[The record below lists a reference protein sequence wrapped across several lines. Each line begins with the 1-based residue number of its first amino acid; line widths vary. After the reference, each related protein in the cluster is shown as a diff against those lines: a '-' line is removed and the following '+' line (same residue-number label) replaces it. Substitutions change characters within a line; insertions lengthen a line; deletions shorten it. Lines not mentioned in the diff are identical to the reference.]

1 MGKKVC
7 IMKQKSIIYLLF
19 VMALL
24 LAGLVARAAFS
35 VSISPTS
42 GPPGTVVTVTTSPDY
57 GGLTTCYANG
67 SPIGGSGATYTVPN
81 GVSSVTF
88 YCEAG
93 TGEFYERTN
102 DAVFTVIQPDG
113 DGDGVP
119 DGQDQCPNEFAQTAN
134 GCPDQPNQPNNNP
147 NQPGN
152 PPPNQS
158 NQPGDGDGDG
168 TPDGQDE
175 CPNQPGH
182 ADNKGCPLPD
192 QPSDGDGDGVPDD
205 QDQCPNNF
213 GAVATNG
220 CTLPEIPDDGPCT
233 VGTRGGFSVNIRA
246 STSLNSDVVGLLRPD
261 APEQVIGFGFSGD
274 SPQEQEGWLQTQQG
288 WVAAR
293 VTRIGGNCRPVIDP
307 DVFNLP
313 HPLPDP
319 LEPQGFPEPLPEWD
333 FDDCPV
339 GRPFIIVMGYNGT
352 DTTADLST
360 GSLYLV
366 NTAVNLYQAWR
377 TFSYV
382 GDFGPAT
389 IGTDGLYP
397 QIIVNDEFWSLLP
410 DRETFPELEDLI
422 VDSQIVLGTPCD
434 DLIIGSLGVNLIDG
448 RGGNDVILG
457 LDGSDMLLGGDG
469 DDIILSGAP
478 FGNMGG
484 LYLSDAYQDFIW
496 GNDGDD
502 ILIAMS
508 TLGRGYDNDR
518 IYGGAGNDLIH
529 GTFNEDWLY
538 GGAGNDLIFGHG
550 YIDLIWGGTGDD
562 YLYGDFDFGTARYY
576 PIGVDQVVG
585 QQGQDLLFGGL
596 GDDSLIGG
604 MSDTTAVD
612 ERDALIGDL
621 GADSLWGGPDDYC
634 DYLSGEDVNLPTL
647 CNTDSAHESIFSD
660 LLNQQH
666 IDFPPGDEM
675 PAVYQR

>member
-1 MGKKVC
+1 
-7 IMKQKSIIYLLF
+7 
-19 VMALL
+19 
-24 LAGLVARAAFS
+24 
-35 VSISPTS
+35 
-42 GPPGTVVTVTTSPDY
+42 
-57 GGLTTCYANG
+57 
-67 SPIGGSGATYTVPN
+67 
-81 GVSSVTF
+81 
-88 YCEAG
+88 
-93 TGEFYERTN
+93 
-102 DAVFTVIQPDG
+102 
-113 DGDGVP
+113 
-119 DGQDQCPNEFAQTAN
+119 
-134 GCPDQPNQPNNNP
+134 
-147 NQPGN
+147 
-152 PPPNQS
+152 
-158 NQPGDGDGDG
+158 
-168 TPDGQDE
+168 
-175 CPNQPGH
+175 
-182 ADNKGCPLPD
+182 
-192 QPSDGDGDGVPDD
+192 
-205 QDQCPNNF
+205 
-213 GAVATNG
+213 
-220 CTLPEIPDDGPCT
+220 
-233 VGTRGGFSVNIRA
+233 
-246 STSLNSDVVGLLRPD
+246 
-261 APEQVIGFGFSGD
+261 
-274 SPQEQEGWLQTQQG
+274 QTQQG